1 MFLTDPPKSGA
12 VKIWNAISGLR
23 ATCRERRGKTM
34 LLISSLLPAGVTT
47 AYRKAVCDSGGIAA
61 NLN

>member
-1 MFLTDPPKSGA
+1 MESHLWLKG
-12 VKIWNAISGLR
+12 N
-23 ATCRERRGKTM
+23 CRERRGKSM

-47 AYRKAVCDSGGIAA
+47 AYRKAVCDSGRRAA